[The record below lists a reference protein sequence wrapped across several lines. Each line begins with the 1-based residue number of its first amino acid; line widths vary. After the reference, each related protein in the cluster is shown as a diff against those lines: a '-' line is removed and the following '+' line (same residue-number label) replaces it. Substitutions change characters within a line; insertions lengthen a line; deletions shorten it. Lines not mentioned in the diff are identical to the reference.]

1 MFDAS
6 ARAGHSALEAAR
18 RRVES
23 AHLGVQTDVEALQ
36 LALVSSTREP
46 EDLASFVFPTALV
59 RRKPPYKQLET
70 TVDEFRSLFGVAV
83 SAPHSAALEDVAH
96 TAEFCSFCKR
106 METALRCTLAE
117 TVPRDAWRR
126 SRTRAAAFLG
136 FHMADPTA
144 ALSAVLGGVVH
155 AADFRRVE
163 DLHAAIDDS
172 EPQTMLL
179 GEVIVALSASTL
191 VAR

>member
-6 ARAGHSALEAAR
+6 ARAGHAALAEAR

-23 AHLGVQTDVEALQ
+23 VHLGVQTDAEALQ

-59 RRKPPYKQLET
+59 RRKPPYNQLQT
-70 TVDEFRSLFGVAV
+70 TVGEFGSLFGAAV
-83 SAPHSAALEDVAH
+83 PAPHSAALEDVAH
-96 TAEFCSFCKR
+96 TAEFCGFCKQ
-106 METALRCTLAE
+106 MEAALRCTLVE
-117 TVPRDAWRR
+117 PLPRAAWRR

-136 FHMADPTA
+136 FHMADPAA

-191 VAR
+191 VVR